1 MNMSDPLG
9 YYRIMDLTPSASD
22 AEIKQNYRER
32 AKIWHPDH
40 NKDTNAL
47 DKFQKLSVAYDVL
60 QNADSRLFYDM
71 LSQVYGS
78 HNFPDMKSLAIYK
91 DRAGNENPYIRT
103 ISQQKVV
110 GYIYKNSFRQ
120 DSEICSA
127 AEAPSLVLKASLA
140 NWLLGWWGLKA
151 FVKNIQALIYNYNSI
166 NQNRAENLNL
176 LIHNAVAYYQDGK
189 KDKACIS
196 ALQAK
201 EYATS
206 EQRNMLDRFI
216 LLTGLNAA
224 KFRFPAWNYPRLKIL
239 QLLVPSLLG
248 ILFVFSL
255 CSKVVTPE
263 ELNKIFEKKN
273 KITYFQ
279 TVEFNNGGQTYN
291 DMVISNV
298 MNIPINYNDDSK
310 IFHLREDADIKY
322 GPSDKFDTLVSLKSG
337 HTLRVTGYTPDNKWF
352 RVMVDSGDM
361 GFVSPKLLKQG
372 FGMPCPTNSKVI
384 GR

>member
-40 NKDTNAL
+40 NKDTDAIE
-47 DKFQKLSVAYDVL
+47 KFQKLSVAYDVL
-60 QNADSRLFYDM
+60 QSSDTRLFYDM
-71 LSQVYGS
+71 LSQVYLT

-103 ISQQKVV
+103 ISQQKVI
-110 GYIYKNSFRQ
+110 GYIYKDSFRQ

-127 AEAPSLVLKASLA
+127 IEAPSLVLKTSLS

-151 FVKNIQALIYNYNSI
+151 FVKNIQALIYNYNSL

-196 ALQAK
+196 AVQAK

-206 EQRNMLDRFI
+206 VQCDMLDRFI
-216 LLTGLNAA
+216 RLTGFNAA
-224 KFRFPAWNYPRLKIL
+224 KFRYPAWNYLRLKML

-248 ILFVFSL
+248 ILLVFSL
-255 CSKVVTPE
+255 CSTVITPE
-263 ELNKIFEKKN
+263 ELNNLFAKRN

-310 IFHLREDADIKY
+310 IFHLLA
-322 GPSDKFDTLVSLKSG
+322 LLSL
-337 HTLRVTGYTPDNKWF
+337 L
-352 RVMVDSGDM
+352 
-361 GFVSPKLLKQG
+361 
-372 FGMPCPTNSKVI
+372 
-384 GR
+384 